1 MKQPL
6 RQLLDR
12 YDALSQRERII
23 VALLLVLVI
32 VIGWQGVFFAGQ
44 SQQQK
49 RLRAELQ
56 AVQSQTAAR
65 QQQIVALQAEINR
78 DPDAAARRRLV
89 ELEQQRDRLNSQLQD
104 RMQGLI
110 EPTAMA
116 RVLEA
121 VLTRRTDLK
130 LLRVQNLP
138 TRPLLQASDP
148 AGRESGGKQT
158 ADKAEVGVYRHG
170 LQIEFEGSYLSTLE
184 YLKALDALPYEFY
197 WDDLQLNLIRYP
209 RSRVVITV
217 HTLSLREGWIGV

>member
-1 MKQPL
+1 MKQQL

-23 VALLLVLVI
+23 VAGLLVLVI
-32 VIGWQGVFFAGQ
+32 LIGWQELFHAGQ

-56 AVQSQTAAR
+56 AVQSQTAAQ
-65 QQQIVALQAEINR
+65 QQQIAALQAEIRR
-78 DPDAAARRRLV
+78 DPDAAARRRLA
-89 ELEQQRDRLNSQLQD
+89 ELEQQRDRLNAQLQEK
-104 RMQGLI
+104 MQGLI
-110 EPTAMA
+110 EPTRMA

-121 VLTRRTDLK
+121 VLTRRSDLK

-138 TRPLLQASDP
+138 TRPLLQAGGTS
-148 AGRESGGKQT
+148 GKESGDGKG
-158 ADKAEVGVYRHG
+158 AAESDVGVYRHG